1 MSEIA
6 RQLCEIAAAGQTAG
20 ALELH
25 AELSDALTQTRA
37 VLGGHITRATA

>member
-6 RQLCEIAAAGQTAG
+6 RALCEIAAAGQTSG
-20 ALELH
+20 ALDLH
-25 AELSDALTQTRA
+25 DELSDALAQTRA